1 MHKFL
6 FVPSKSLFPQSCV
19 SPGSSMMGLMVTFSK
34 RVYAVPICCTQS
46 PCPCGSPLL
55 TRTSTGDTQTQLCL
69 SLCGISASWCAQGL
83 FEPTEHL
90 WQVWDLILNEILP
103 LLPSCWGFSFA
114 LGRGYLLKVS
124 PAPHS
129 RLSLLACPEDPRH
142 TPKII
147 AYVNGVSFVISKE
160 DFASGPGTRLDH
172 SKAFL
177 SQNFVK
183 V

>member
-1 MHKFL
+1 MPY
-6 FVPSKSLFPQSCV
+6 PSLLHPEPLSQWQSTADPYLHRRCSNAVLSQSLW
-19 SPGSSMMGLMVTFSK
+19 
-34 RVYAVPICCTQS
+34 
-46 PCPCGSPLL
+46 
-55 TRTSTGDTQTQLCL
+55 
-69 SLCGISASWCAQGL
+69 ASWCAQGL